1 MNKGTC
7 EDKTTEITKSQGEK
21 KMETRKQ
28 NLRNIYGF
36 IDRAVKSWEMLMKPH
51 SLTKLKTSS

>member
-28 NLRNIYGF
+28 NLRNIYGT
-36 IDRAVKSWEMLMKPH
+36 SWSAPKRH
-51 SLTKLKTSS
+51 CRSSRR